1 MVIEIVFTNII
12 ESCGHSNLKKMSY
25 NALCC
30 TVRLWVKQGFK
41 MSNKMKSIEV
51 TLTLLKVLVNPF
63 TGPMLV
69 KGEVQ
74 KSNQTITNFIW
85 HKNGL
90 IPVIQI
96 DFSPFCSPVLFDFTL
111 SAPLMA
117 SQIARWTFLCQYIL
131 SLMIWI
137 PYKTN
142 MPTWLPLSS
151 SKGSSLWLVL
161 IVVYQGIPLFRRIWK
176 TPSRTKPHFE
186 GSRLGPSSF

>member
-1 MVIEIVFTNII
+1 
-12 ESCGHSNLKKMSY
+12 MSY
-25 NALCC
+25 SALCC

-41 MSNKMKSIEV
+41 MSNKIKSIV
-51 TLTLLKVLVNPF
+51 FTLTLLKVHVNPF

-74 KSNQTITNFIW
+74 RSNQTITNFIW

-117 SQIARWTFLCQYIL
+117 SQIARWTLLSHYIL

-142 MPTWLPLSS
+142 RSTQLPLSS
-151 SKGSSLWLVL
+151 SKGSSSWLVW
-161 IVVYQGIPLFRRIWK
+161 IVVYQGIPLLRRVWK
-176 TPSRTKPHFE
+176 TPSCTKPHFE
-186 GSRLGPSSF
+186 GSRLGPRSY